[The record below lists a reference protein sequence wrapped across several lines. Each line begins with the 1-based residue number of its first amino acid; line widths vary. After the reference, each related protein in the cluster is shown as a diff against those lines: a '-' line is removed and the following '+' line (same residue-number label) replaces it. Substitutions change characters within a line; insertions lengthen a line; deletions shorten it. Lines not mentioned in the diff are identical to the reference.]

1 MPQLASDVREGKI
14 TDCHFRELR
23 HPRAT
28 RMVRGGVG
36 LYKAQRLLE
45 HPSPIMAQHYAHH
58 DPESLRNGSDIL
70 DVGRVVST
78 H

>member
-14 TDCHFRELR
+14 TDCHFHELHR
-23 HPRAT
+23 PRAT
-28 RMVRGGVG
+28 RMAQGGVG
-36 LYKAQRLLE
+36 LYEAQRLLE

-58 DPESLRNGSDIL
+58 SPESLRNGSDTL